1 MRTLGLLLTLAFAV
15 HAVHAADA
23 VDPEEAKEALAE
35 FEKAFKA
42 TREIEAQQN
51 AVYNL
56 HDVPHDLVIKRLQK
70 LLRHKDSR
78 VRNVAALA
86 LGGQTHNVPLAGK
99 VLMQSYARD
108 FKNAEVLASVLEGL
122 AELKYLGY
130 WPKAEPALKDERNAV
145 IIRILE
151 LLGTNE
157 DWRAIPRLLEFY
169 RIVMP
174 KKVSWSTG
182 TETVDTGAAGDAD
195 QKAAEAK
202 FNAKYGAGGSKAKA
216 KAKAKARGFD
226 LRNFSTQIRKCVKK
240 ITDQDFDTAWDF
252 EDWYIENYLMV
263 ARKIAEMDGS
273 DVEASVA
280 KAKRELPQLKA
291 DVEAKRKKVEEK
303 LAKDAEKKNK

>member
-1 MRTLGLLLTLAFAV
+1 MRMLGLLLTLAF
-15 HAVHAADA
+15 AVHAADA

-70 LLRHKDSR
+70 LLKNKDPR

-130 WPKAEPALKDERNAV
+130 WPKAEPALKDWRNAV
-145 IIRILE
+145 IIRVLD
-151 LLGTNE
+151 LLSINE
-157 DWRAIPRLLEFY
+157 DWRAIPRLLELY
-169 RIVMP
+169 RIAMP
-174 KKVSWSTG
+174 KKVNWSTG
-182 TETVDTGAAGDAD
+182 KESVDTGAAGDTD
-195 QKAAEAK
+195 QRAAEAK

-280 KAKRELPQLKA
+280 KAQRELPKLKA
-291 DVEAKRKKVEEK
+291 DVESARKKVEEK
-303 LAKDAEKKNK
+303 LAKDAEGK

>member
-1 MRTLGLLLTLAFAV
+1 MRTLGFLLMLAF
-15 HAVHAADA
+15 AVHAADA

-35 FEKAFKA
+35 FEKTFKA
-42 TREIEAQQN
+42 TREIEEQQN

-70 LLRHKDSR
+70 LLKYKDPR

-108 FKNAEVLASVLEGL
+108 FKNAEVLASVLDGL

-145 IIRILE
+145 IIRVLH
-151 LLGTNE
+151 LLATNE
-157 DWRAIPRLLEFY
+157 DWRAIPRLLELY
-169 RIVMP
+169 RIAMP
-174 KKVSWSTG
+174 KKVNWSTG
-182 TETVDTGAAGDAD
+182 TETVDTGAAGDTD

-216 KAKAKARGFD
+216 KAKSKARGFD

-263 ARKIAEMDGS
+263 VRKIAEMDGS

-303 LAKDAEKKNK
+303 LAKDAENK

>member
-1 MRTLGLLLTLAFAV
+1 MRTLGFLLMLAF
-15 HAVHAADA
+15 AVHAADA

-35 FEKAFKA
+35 FEKTFKA
-42 TREIEAQQN
+42 TREIEEQQN

-70 LLRHKDSR
+70 LLKYKDPR

-108 FKNAEVLASVLEGL
+108 FKNAEVLASVLDGL

-145 IIRILE
+145 IIRVLD
-151 LLGTNE
+151 LLSTNE
-157 DWRAIPRLLEFY
+157 DWRAIPRLLELY
-169 RIVMP
+169 RIAMP
-174 KKVSWSTG
+174 KKVNWSTG
-182 TETVDTGAAGDAD
+182 TETVDTGAAGDTD

-216 KAKAKARGFD
+216 KAKSKARGFD

-263 ARKIAEMDGS
+263 VRKIAEMDGS

-303 LAKDAEKKNK
+303 LAKDAENK